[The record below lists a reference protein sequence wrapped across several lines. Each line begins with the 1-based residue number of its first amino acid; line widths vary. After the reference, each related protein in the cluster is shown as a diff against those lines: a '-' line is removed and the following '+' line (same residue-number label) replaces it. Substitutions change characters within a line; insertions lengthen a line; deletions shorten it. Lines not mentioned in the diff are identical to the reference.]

1 MSDQPK
7 DRNGKLIMVG
17 NILKSGNM
25 RFKVIGVDPLQ
36 GSTAAQVECLDPVE
50 PGFERRWISR
60 YDLWQSYSV
69 EAEDPA
75 PGVGTTID
83 HHYQNKRTWWTIPE
97 TGYNQGLQIPTFALG
112 EMIWWR
118 ADPRESCHVIGIAL
132 QAGWQDDEANEW
144 HEPYWQFQVTGNH
157 GWYADSDFIGRAEH
171 GPYLKAWQARLEI
184 ASQADDF
191 DPFLDLP

>member
-1 MSDQPK
+1 MSDQQK

-75 PGVGTTID
+75 PGVGSSASTEYDCHKSYRLI
-83 HHYQNKRTWWTIPE
+83 QRRSKPGS
-97 TGYNQGLQIPTFALG
+97 TGSRHST
-112 EMIWWR
+112 
-118 ADPRESCHVIGIAL
+118 
-132 QAGWQDDEANEW
+132 
-144 HEPYWQFQVTGNH
+144 
-157 GWYADSDFIGRAEH
+157 
-171 GPYLKAWQARLEI
+171 
-184 ASQADDF
+184 
-191 DPFLDLP
+191 